1 MWPAITM
8 DNPTPGIYLELPI
21 KLDPSSEGFIGQI
34 AIIKGQRLE
43 AYYRPVH

>member
-8 DNPTPGIYLELPI
+8 DNPTPGIYLEL
-21 KLDPSSEGFIGQI
+21 LDPSSKGFIGHI